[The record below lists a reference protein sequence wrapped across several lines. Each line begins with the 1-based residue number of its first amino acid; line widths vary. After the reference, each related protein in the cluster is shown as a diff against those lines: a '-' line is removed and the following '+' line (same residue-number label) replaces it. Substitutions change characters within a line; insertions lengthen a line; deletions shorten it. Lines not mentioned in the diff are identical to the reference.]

1 MGKNPGF
8 RAWFY
13 FRQGWSTYFAF
24 IFAAVNTLTV
34 TYYLAIENY
43 PFLKTIFPS
52 FEQYILIVVL
62 IGLPLLVTI
71 GYAHYKKTPS
81 YRAEADVWVESNPYQ
96 ARVLVNTQ
104 LSLELNM
111 KLTNILLKLSS
122 KQEITQKEIHEIK
135 DLQSK
140 LSLENIHQ
148 VPKIKKIVLNFNY
161 SYLIL
166 AKDNVLKKN
175 CFVDLKKTMFKEFN
189 KIR

>member
-24 IFAAVNTLTV
+24 IFAAINTLTV

-43 PFLKTIFPS
+43 PSLKTIFPT

-62 IGLPLLVTI
+62 IGIPLLVLV

-104 LSLELNM
+104 FSLALNM

-122 KQEITQKEIHEIK
+122 KQEITQEEIDEIK
-135 DLQSK
+135 VLQTK
-140 LSLENIHQ
+140 FLEHIEDRTISN
-148 VPKIKKIVLNFNY
+148 KKDQ
-161 SYLIL
+161 SY
-166 AKDNVLKKN
+166 
-175 CFVDLKKTMFKEFN
+175 FKEN
-189 KIR
+189 YKL

>member
-1 MGKNPGF
+1 MRTMGKNPGF

-24 IFAAVNTLTV
+24 IFAAINTLTV

-62 IGLPLLVTI
+62 VGIPTLVLV

-104 LSLELNM
+104 FTLALNM
-111 KLTNILLKLSS
+111 KLTDILLKLSS
-122 KQEITQKEIHEIK
+122 KQEISEKEIDEIRE
-135 DLQSK
+135 LQSK
-140 LSLENIHQ
+140 FLQHIDGRSISNR
-148 VPKIKKIVLNFNY
+148 
-161 SYLIL
+161 
-166 AKDNVLKKN
+166 KDQS
-175 CFVDLKKTMFKEFN
+175 FFKEN
-189 KIR
+189 YKL

>member
-24 IFAAVNTLTV
+24 IFAAINTLTV

-52 FEQYILIVVL
+52 FEQYILMVVL
-62 IGLPLLVTI
+62 VGIPLLVLV

-104 LSLELNM
+104 FTLALNM
-111 KLTNILLKLSS
+111 KLTDVLLKLSS
-122 KQEITQKEIHEIK
+122 NQEITQKEIEEIK
-135 DLQSK
+135 TLQSK
-140 LSLENIHQ
+140 FLEHIDDRTISN
-148 VPKIKKIVLNFNY
+148 KKDQ
-161 SYLIL
+161 SY
-166 AKDNVLKKN
+166 
-175 CFVDLKKTMFKEFN
+175 FKEN
-189 KIR
+189 YKL

>member
-62 IGLPLLVTI
+62 IGIPLLVLV

-104 LSLELNM
+104 FSLALNM

-122 KQEITQKEIHEIK
+122 KQEITQEEIDEIK
-135 DLQSK
+135 VLQTK
-140 LSLENIHQ
+140 FLEHMENRTISN
-148 VPKIKKIVLNFNY
+148 KKDQ
-161 SYLIL
+161 SY
-166 AKDNVLKKN
+166 
-175 CFVDLKKTMFKEFN
+175 FKEN
-189 KIR
+189 YKL

>member
-1 MGKNPGF
+1 MGKNPSF

-62 IGLPLLVTI
+62 IGIPLLVLV

-104 LSLELNM
+104 FSLALNM

-122 KQEITQKEIHEIK
+122 KQEITQEEIDEIK
-135 DLQSK
+135 VLQTK
-140 LSLENIHQ
+140 FLEHIEDRTISN
-148 VPKIKKIVLNFNY
+148 KKDQ
-161 SYLIL
+161 SY
-166 AKDNVLKKN
+166 
-175 CFVDLKKTMFKEFN
+175 FKEN
-189 KIR
+189 YKL

>member
-62 IGLPLLVTI
+62 IGIPLLVLV

-104 LSLELNM
+104 FSLALNM
-111 KLTNILLKLSS
+111 KLTNILFKLSS
-122 KQEITQKEIHEIK
+122 KQEITQEEIDEIEVLQTKFLEHIEDRTISNKK
-135 DLQSK
+135 DQS
-140 LSLENIHQ
+140 
-148 VPKIKKIVLNFNY
+148 Y
-161 SYLIL
+161 
-166 AKDNVLKKN
+166 
-175 CFVDLKKTMFKEFN
+175 FKEN
-189 KIR
+189 YKL

>member
-1 MGKNPGF
+1 MRTMGKNPGF

-24 IFAAVNTLTV
+24 IFAAINTLTV

-43 PFLKTIFPS
+43 PFLQTIFPS

-62 IGLPLLVTI
+62 VGIPTLVLV

-104 LSLELNM
+104 FTLALNM
-111 KLTNILLKLSS
+111 KLTDILLKLSS
-122 KQEITQKEIHEIK
+122 KQEISEKEIDEIRE
-135 DLQSK
+135 LQSK
-140 LSLENIHQ
+140 FLQHIDGRSISNR
-148 VPKIKKIVLNFNY
+148 
-161 SYLIL
+161 
-166 AKDNVLKKN
+166 KDQL
-175 CFVDLKKTMFKEFN
+175 FFKEN
-189 KIR
+189 YKL

>member
-52 FEQYILIVVL
+52 FEHYILIVVL
-62 IGLPLLVTI
+62 IGIPLLVLV

-104 LSLELNM
+104 FSLALNM

-122 KQEITQKEIHEIK
+122 KQEITQEEIDEIK
-135 DLQSK
+135 VLQTK
-140 LSLENIHQ
+140 FLEHIEDRTISN
-148 VPKIKKIVLNFNY
+148 KKDQ
-161 SYLIL
+161 SY
-166 AKDNVLKKN
+166 
-175 CFVDLKKTMFKEFN
+175 FKEN
-189 KIR
+189 YKL

>member
-140 LSLENIHQ
+140 FLEHMDDRTISN
-148 VPKIKKIVLNFNY
+148 KKDQSYFKQNY
-161 SYLIL
+161 KL
-166 AKDNVLKKN
+166 
-175 CFVDLKKTMFKEFN
+175 
-189 KIR
+189 